1 MISFKHLEVPGDKN
15 VVPNRW
21 NNDDIKPTEKARQ
34 KWTFWTFNN
43 YCSSDNT
50 LIALNFSVILI
61 MSFSSS
67 RALGQCKYIGISIG

>member
-1 MISFKHLEVPGDKN
+1 MISLKWLEVPSDEN
-15 VVPNRW
+15 LVPSRW

-43 YCSSDNT
+43 FCSSDNILMASNF
-50 LIALNFSVILI
+50 LIEGL
-61 MSFSSS
+61 SSS